1 MVNPDK
7 KSDTLTDRRQNRY
20 SFSSQKD
27 LVTFFSTV
35 LPKKV
40 ILETINTMKKKFKTR
55 GERETSKIDNKMQF
69 LKKCEWELVR
79 LTKKNFVLPEK
90 K

>member
-1 MVNPDK
+1 MANPIK
-7 KSDTLTDRRQNRY
+7 NSDTLTDRRQNGY

-40 ILETINTMKKKFKTR
+40 ILETIKTLKQNFQP
-55 GERETSKIDNKMQF
+55 REDTSKADNKMQF

-79 LTKKNFVLPEK
+79 LTRKSFVRPEK